1 MSPHFSDSKHF
12 KPQTTSDDPEVRGE
26 ALRFVAQCHFCPRV
40 GGTTLSRGQW
50 TVEGDGNAGAAATG
64 REEVHFSVTR
74 RLA

>member
-40 GGTTLSRGQW
+40 GGTTLSPDSGWWRVTGTQEQPPQ
-50 TVEGDGNAGAAATG
+50 EG
-64 REEVHFSVTR
+64 R
-74 RLA
+74 RFTSL